1 MCMIDFQYVGDTA
14 AMREMLSHLHGSHFV
29 SVDLES
35 DSYHNYAEK
44 IALLQIGDGEN
55 IFILDPFSVDL
66 AQVASLFKDKSKEK
80 VFHDVDYDGRMLL
93 TFLGVKPTPIF
104 DTMVA
109 ARILGKE
116 KVGLADLLGEYVGI
130 SLDKGLQKADWSRR
144 PLSHNMLEYAALDV
158 AHLIQLR
165 DRLAAEIEG
174 LGRADWARE
183 EFERLVENL
192 EPMPDKSAD
201 FTRVKG
207 ARDLSPRQLAVLQ
220 KLLEWREAKAESMD
234 VPPFK
239 VIGTERLLNIAGKH
253 PRSRRELERSGFL
266 SERQEARFGNDIL
279 RAVERGMKVADAKLP
294 RFPAHAHQKRDFLA
308 ERMLKKLKNAR
319 DRRAEE
325 LGLDP
330 GFLLPNAVLK
340 AVARQNPADQREL
353 EESGL
358 LKGWQM
364 QVIGDTLAACL
375 REG

>member
-144 PLSHNMLEYAALDV
+144 PLSRDMLEYAALDV
-158 AHLIQLR
+158 AYLIQLR

-192 EPMPDKSAD
+192 EPMPEKSAD

-279 RAVERGMKVADAKLP
+279 RAVERGMKVANAKLP

-364 QVIGDTLAACL
+364 QVIGDTLAVCL

>member
-158 AHLIQLR
+158 AYLIQLR
-165 DRLAAEIEG
+165 DRLAAEIED

>member
-144 PLSHNMLEYAALDV
+144 PLSRDMLEYAALDV
-158 AHLIQLR
+158 AYLIQLR

-192 EPMPDKSAD
+192 EPMPEKSAD

-279 RAVERGMKVADAKLP
+279 RAVERGMKVANAKLP

>member
-14 AMREMLSHLHGSHFV
+14 TMREMLSHLHGSHFV

-116 KVGLADLLGEYVGI
+116 KVGLADLLGEYFGI

>member
-116 KVGLADLLGEYVGI
+116 KVGLADLLGEYFGI

>member
-116 KVGLADLLGEYVGI
+116 KVGLADLLGEYFGI

-220 KLLEWREAKAESMD
+220 KLLEWREAKAESMG
-234 VPPFK
+234 VPTFK

>member
-144 PLSHNMLEYAALDV
+144 PLSHDMLEYAALDV
-158 AHLIQLR
+158 AYLIQLR
-165 DRLAAEIEG
+165 DRLAAEIED

-192 EPMPDKSAD
+192 EPMPEKSAD

>member
-116 KVGLADLLGEYVGI
+116 KVGLADLLGEYFGI

-144 PLSHNMLEYAALDV
+144 PLSHDMLEYAALDV
-158 AHLIQLR
+158 AYLIQLR
-165 DRLAAEIEG
+165 DRLAAEIED

-192 EPMPDKSAD
+192 EPMPEKSAD

>member
-14 AMREMLSHLHGSHFV
+14 TMREMLSHLHGSHFV

-116 KVGLADLLGEYVGI
+116 KVGLADLLGEYFGI

-144 PLSHNMLEYAALDV
+144 PLSHDMLEYAALDV
-158 AHLIQLR
+158 AYLIQLR
-165 DRLAAEIEG
+165 DRLAAEIED

-192 EPMPDKSAD
+192 EPMPEKSAD

>member
-14 AMREMLSHLHGSHFV
+14 TMREMLSHLHGSHFV

-144 PLSHNMLEYAALDV
+144 PLSHDMLEYAALDV
-158 AHLIQLR
+158 AYLIQLR
-165 DRLAAEIEG
+165 DRLAAEIED

-192 EPMPDKSAD
+192 EPMPEKSAD

-364 QVIGDTLAACL
+364 QVIGDTLATCL